1 MGMSGEKKPSLR
13 LLLVIGDADTAQ
25 NVARLLLRNQVPLQY
40 QCRGHGTASSEILS
54 LCGLGETDKALTAAI
69 VRKADTKQI
78 LKELGRALGLRN
90 RGTGIAVTVPINGL
104 QASVV
109 RLLSRSE
116 TEEEE
121 AVQTP
126 SHHALILAAV
136 NQGFSDEVMDA
147 AREAGATGG
156 TVIRGRRR
164 GPEEA
169 MRFWGI
175 SLQEEQELIAIV
187 ASREKRLDI
196 MSAISRQYGPKSEA
210 QGIVL
215 SLPVEDIMGMEE

>member
-1 MGMSGEKKPSLR
+1 MSEQKRPEVR
-13 LLLVIGDADTAQ
+13 LLLVIGDVDTAH
-25 NVARLLLRNQVPLQY
+25 NVSQLLLKNAAPLQY

-69 VRKADTKQI
+69 VRKSDTKAI
-78 LKELGRALGLRN
+78 LKELGRALRLRA
-90 RGTGIAVTVPINGL
+90 RGTGIAVTIPINGL
-104 QASVV
+104 QASVMH
-109 RLLSRSE
+109 LLGTSE

-121 AVQTP
+121 PVQTQ
-126 SHHALILAAV
+126 SNHAIILVAV
-136 NQGFSDEVMDA
+136 NQGFSDEVMDE

-164 GPEEA
+164 GPQES

-175 SLQEEQELIAIV
+175 SLQEEQEIIAIV
-187 ASREKRLDI
+187 ATREKRLDI
-196 MSAISRQYGPKSEA
+196 MSAISKKYGPKSEA

-215 SLPVEDIMGMEE
+215 CLPVEDIMGLEE

>member
-1 MGMSGEKKPSLR
+1 MEKRKTALR

-25 NVARLLLRNQVPLQY
+25 NVSQLLKRAHVPLQY
-40 QCRGHGTASSEILS
+40 QCRGQGTASSEILS
-54 LCGLGETDKALTAAI
+54 LCGLGETAKALTAAI
-69 VRKADTKQI
+69 VRREEVKPL
-78 LKELGRALGLRN
+78 LKDLGRALCLRN
-90 RGTGIAVTVPINGL
+90 RGTGIAVSIPINGM

-109 RLLSRSE
+109 RLLDRNE
-116 TEEEE
+116 TEEQK
-121 AVQTP
+121 VTTP
-126 SHHALILAAV
+126 SNHAIILAAV

-164 GPEEA
+164 GLAET

-175 SLQEEQELIAIV
+175 SLQEEQEIIAII
-187 ASREKRLDI
+187 AGREKRLEI

-215 SLPVEDIMGMEE
+215 SLPVEDIMGLEE

>member
-1 MGMSGEKKPSLR
+1 MSERRKPSLR
-13 LLLVIGDADTAQ
+13 LLLVIGDVDTAQ
-25 NVARLLLRNQVPLQY
+25 TVSQLLLRNQVPLQY

-69 VRKADTKQI
+69 IRRTDAKRI
-78 LKELGRALGLRN
+78 LKELGRALRLKN

-109 RLLSRSE
+109 RLLERQE

-121 AVQTP
+121 PVQIP
-126 SHHALILAAV
+126 SNHALILAAV

-147 AREAGATGG
+147 ARDHGATGG

-164 GPEEA
+164 GPEDA
-169 MRFWGI
+169 IRFWGI
-175 SLQEEQELIAIV
+175 SLQEEQELVAIV
-187 ASREKRLDI
+187 TTRERRLDI
-196 MSAISRQYGPKSEA
+196 MSAISKQYGPKSKA
-210 QGIVL
+210 QGVVL
-215 SLPVEDIMGMEE
+215 SLPVEDMMGLEE